1 MYEIAEHF
9 CWQISL
15 RAGRPQGPP
24 LRQDHRF
31 YNSGAFLQHA
41 LFSLFSVDILTASL
55 YNYIAIFE
63 DTPSLASMYKLR
75 KRSF

>member
-1 MYEIAEHF
+1 MRVDTLPQGFVY
-9 CWQISL
+9 SL
-15 RAGRPQGPP
+15 RA
-24 LRQDHRF
+24 
-31 YNSGAFLQHA
+31 AAKAAA